1 MNNSEKIAT
10 QADRLRIIAE
20 EQSLK
25 KAKIARIGGVTATA
39 VANYMAGI
47 RQIPFELAYGLMK
60 SFGYNPFWLILGEGE
75 KRFSPGA
82 WQLLNTGHDEL
93 FEKIDRERIFVK
105 QIEAKKIQKIIERIL
120 DLDQSDFA
128 LFKTVF
134 DRMFPPETPE

>member
-1 MNNSEKIAT
+1 
-10 QADRLRIIAE
+10 
-20 EQSLK
+20 
-25 KAKIARIGGVTATA
+25 
-39 VANYMAGI
+39 MAGI

-60 SFGYNPFWLILGEGE
+60 NFGYNPFWLILGEGE

-128 LFKTVF
+128 LFTTVF